1 MNQSSRGR
9 WASFAPQFLALLLG
23 VAVMGAAAAGQAP
36 VFSTGDGAIGGYDP
50 VAYFRLGQ
58 PVRGSETH
66 SLQWAETTWRFA
78 SQENLEAFRSNPEKY
93 APRYGG
99 YCAYAVS
106 RGYTA
111 RTVPEA
117 WQIVDDRLYLNF
129 SLGVRD
135 RWRKDIPGNIEKANA
150 NWPRVIE

>member
-1 MNQSSRGR
+1 M
-9 WASFAPQFLALLLG
+9 
-23 VAVMGAAAAGQAP
+23 
-36 VFSTGDGAIGGYDP
+36 
-50 VAYFRLGQ
+50 
-58 PVRGSETH
+58 RGSETH